1 MSIVAVGIDLA
12 KNVFAVHGVGASGK
26 PEFVKPDVKRNK
38 LLELIANL
46 PPCLIG
52 MEACSGAHYWA
63 REFQKFGH
71 TVRIMAP
78 KFVAPYRLGG
88 KHAKNDAA
96 DAAAICEA
104 VTRPQMRFVPIK
116 TLDQQSHL
124 FIHRAHQG
132 YVAERTALINRV
144 RGLLSEL
151 GIILPQSY
159 KAFKQGVHQVLED
172 LPGYCNLVIGDMLS
186 EIAHLDERIE
196 QNAKLIAKLAKNDAQ
211 SRRLMQLCGVGPTT
225 ATAIVASIGNGH
237 DFKNGRQFSAWLG
250 LVPRQNSSGGKTKLG
265 RITKAGDGY
274 LRTLLVM
281 GARALLLT
289 APNKTDPVSRWAM
302 QLKARIGYGKAVVAI
317 AAKNARMCWAVLNLG
332 EGFRVPA

>member
-26 PEFVKPDVKRNK
+26 PELVKPDVKRSK

-88 KHAKNDAA
+88 KNAKNDAA

-132 YVAERTALINRV
+132 YVAQRTALINRV

-159 KAFKQGVHQVLED
+159 KTFKQGVHQVLED

-186 EIAHLDERIE
+186 EIAHLDQRIE
-196 QNAKLIAKLAKNDAQ
+196 QNAKLIAKLAQDDAQ
-211 SRRLMQLCGVGPTT
+211 SRRLMQLCGAGPTT

-274 LRTLLVM
+274 LRTLLVL

-302 QLKARIGYGKAVVAI
+302 QLKVRIGYGKTVVAI
-317 AAKNARMCWAVLNLG
+317 AAKNARMCWAALNLG

>member
-1 MSIVAVGIDLA
+1 MAIVAVGIDLA

-26 PEFVKPDVKRNK
+26 PELVKPDVKRSK

-88 KHAKNDAA
+88 KNAKNDAA

-132 YVAERTALINRV
+132 YVAQRTALINRV

-159 KAFKQGVHQVLED
+159 KTFKQGVHQVLED

-186 EIAHLDERIE
+186 EIAHLDQRIE
-196 QNAKLIAKLAKNDAQ
+196 QNAKLIAKLAQDDAQ

-274 LRTLLVM
+274 LRTLLVL

-302 QLKARIGYGKAVVAI
+302 QLKVRIGYGKTVVAI
-317 AAKNARMCWAVLNLG
+317 AAKNARMCWAALNLG
-332 EGFRVPA
+332 EGFRVSA

>member
-1 MSIVAVGIDLA
+1 
-12 KNVFAVHGVGASGK
+12 
-26 PEFVKPDVKRNK
+26 
-38 LLELIANL
+38 
-46 PPCLIG
+46 
-52 MEACSGAHYWA
+52 
-63 REFQKFGH
+63 
-71 TVRIMAP
+71 
-78 KFVAPYRLGG
+78 
-88 KHAKNDAA
+88 
-96 DAAAICEA
+96 
-104 VTRPQMRFVPIK
+104 
-116 TLDQQSHL
+116 
-124 FIHRAHQG
+124 
-132 YVAERTALINRV
+132 
-144 RGLLSEL
+144 
-151 GIILPQSY
+151 
-159 KAFKQGVHQVLED
+159 
-172 LPGYCNLVIGDMLS
+172 MLS

-196 QNAKLIAKLAKNDAQ
+196 QNAKLIAKLAQDDAQ

-274 LRTLLVM
+274 LRTLLVL

-302 QLKARIGYGKAVVAI
+302 QLKVRIGYGKTVVAI

>member
-26 PEFVKPDVKRNK
+26 PELVKPDVKRSK

-88 KHAKNDAA
+88 KNAKNDAA

-132 YVAERTALINRV
+132 YVAQRTALINRV

-159 KAFKQGVHQVLED
+159 KTFKQGVHQVLED

-186 EIAHLDERIE
+186 EIAHLDQRIE
-196 QNAKLIAKLAKNDAQ
+196 QNAKLIAKLAQDDAQ

-274 LRTLLVM
+274 LRTLLVL

-302 QLKARIGYGKAVVAI
+302 QLKVRIGYGKTVVAI
-317 AAKNARMCWAVLNLG
+317 AAKNARMCWAALNLG
-332 EGFRVPA
+332 EGFRVSA